1 MGKKLLMIDD
11 DAGIAKVV
19 ELAARDYGIEFKAIG
34 TPLTA
39 VAEFTDFRPD
49 IVILDIIMPG
59 KDGIDVL
66 NEILATGIPTRIVLT
81 SGFGDAHLR
90 LARGVAKFHGTAQ
103 VDVLRKPFRRSDLLD
118 LLNSLSGR

>member
-19 ELAARDYGIEFKAIG
+19 ELASRDYGIEFKAIG

-49 IVILDIIMPG
+49 IVILDLIMPG

-66 NEILATGIPTRIVLT
+66 NEILATGISTRIVLT
-81 SGFGDAHLR
+81 SGYGDTYLR
-90 LARGVAKFHGTAQ
+90 LARSVAKFHETAQ
-103 VDVLRKPFRRSDLLD
+103 VDVLRKPFRRNDLLD
-118 LLNSLSGR
+118 LLNSLSGA